1 MRPEG
6 NGEAPLI
13 QELIETVERGL
24 RSTETIVEEVRIGV
38 FYTAVKLD
46 SGQAGVAF
54 TPIREIPEAVCCP
67 RSAGRMP
74 AAGRLAGQSAW
85 DLARYALTESPLKIA
100 VGIAT
105 LNALSARL
113 MEENGLPGYRCLPG
127 ADALDAAEI
136 NSDDRVAL
144 VGAFVPFIKKLK
156 ETVRQLRV
164 VEKNPHALKGDELE
178 FYRPAEQAEEVL
190 SQADVVVISGSAIVH
205 HSLGQLLGFCR
216 NARQV
221 IVAGPT
227 ASMYPDPL
235 FERGVTVLGG
245 IAVRDADKL
254 LRVVG
259 EGGSGY
265 FFGRWAEKVAIVRP
279 RSQKQGADRGGA
291 DP

>member
-1 MRPEG
+1 MQSGG
-6 NGEAPLI
+6 NRETSLI
-13 QELIETVERGL
+13 QELIETVEKGL
-24 RSTETIVEEVRIGV
+24 GDRDVTVEGVRIGV

-67 RSAGRMP
+67 RSASRMP
-74 AAGRLAGQSAW
+74 TAGQLAGQSAW
-85 DLARYALTESPLKIA
+85 DLARYALTESPLKVA

-105 LNALSARL
+105 LNALSALL
-113 MEENGLPGYRCLPG
+113 MEEDGLPSYRRLIG
-127 ADALDAAEI
+127 ADALDVVEI
-136 NSDDRVAL
+136 HPDDRVAL

-156 ETVRQLRV
+156 ETVKQLRV
-164 VEKNPHALKGDELE
+164 VEKNPQALKGDEIA

-190 SQADVVVISGSAIVH
+190 SQADVVVVSGSAIVH

-216 NARQV
+216 TAREV

-235 FERGVTVLGG
+235 FDRGVTVLGG
-245 IAVRDADKL
+245 IAVHDGDEL
-254 LRVVG
+254 LRVVS

-265 FFGRWAEKVAIVRP
+265 FFGRWAEKVAII
-279 RSQKQGADRGGA
+279 RSQ
-291 DP
+291 P

>member
-1 MRPEG
+1 MQPG
-6 NGEAPLI
+6 SGEVPLI

-24 RSTETIVEEVRIGV
+24 GERDVTVEGVRIGV

-67 RSAGRMP
+67 RSASRMP
-74 AAGRLAGQSAW
+74 AAGQLAGQRAG
-85 DLARYALTESPLKIA
+85 DLALYALTESPLKVA

-105 LNALSARL
+105 LNALSALL
-113 MEENGLPGYRCLPG
+113 MEENGLPGYQRLLG
-127 ADALDAAEI
+127 ADALDVVEI
-136 NSDDRVAL
+136 HPDDRVGL

-156 ETVRQLRV
+156 GTVKQLRV
-164 VEKNPHALKGDELE
+164 VEKNPQALKGDEMA
-178 FYRPAEQAEEVL
+178 FYRPAEGAEEVL
-190 SQADVVVISGSAIVH
+190 KQADVVVISGSAIVH
-205 HSLGQLLGFCR
+205 HSLEQLLGFCQV
-216 NARQV
+216 ARQV

-235 FERGVTVLGG
+235 FGRGVTVLGG
-245 IAVRDADKL
+245 ITVHDADEL

-265 FFGRWAEKVAIVRP
+265 FFGRWAEKVAIIRL
-279 RSQKQGADRGGA
+279 
-291 DP
+291 